1 MAETKVCS
9 RAPAAKGLATPAP
22 APPDAAPNPARG
34 GRPRQGRAGGG
45 PSRAGRGGR
54 AHRSGS
60 GGQAG
65 RRDEMNGR
73 SEWARRHQTQSCS
86 TLGAAHWDGLLAG
99 LEAPER
105 RVDLRPGRPVVLS
118 VEVALGHGDQLL
130 PVRGDADLTG
140 APDAL

>member
-1 MAETKVCS
+1 M
-9 RAPAAKGLATPAP
+9 
-22 APPDAAPNPARG
+22 
-34 GRPRQGRAGGG
+34 QGRAAGDGGDQSVFQG
-45 PSRAGRGGR
+45 CRPAAPPSDG
-54 AHRSGS
+54 
-60 GGQAG
+60 
-65 RRDEMNGR
+65 MNGR

>member
-1 MAETKVCS
+1 MLQGGADV
-9 RAPAAKGLATPAP
+9 LALAS
-22 APPDAAPNPARG
+22 
-34 GRPRQGRAGGG
+34 PRQTHPSERCQAAG
-45 PSRAGRGGR
+45 AT
-54 AHRSGS
+54 
-60 GGQAG
+60 
-65 RRDEMNGR
+65 
-73 SEWARRHQTQSCS
+73 RHQTQSCS

>member
-1 MAETKVCS
+1 MAETKVYHGGWALGPPS
-9 RAPAAKGLATPAP
+9 SARHSPGRAPKL
-22 APPDAAPNPARG
+22 R
-34 GRPRQGRAGGG
+34 
-45 PSRAGRGGR
+45 
-54 AHRSGS
+54 GS
-60 GGQAG
+60 GGRG
-65 RRDEMNGR
+65 PPLEPRGMRMNGR

>member
-1 MAETKVCS
+1 M
-9 RAPAAKGLATPAP
+9 P
-22 APPDAAPNPARG
+22 
-34 GRPRQGRAGGG
+34 GRMR
-45 PSRAGRGGR
+45 
-54 AHRSGS
+54 
-60 GGQAG
+60 
-65 RRDEMNGR
+65 MNGR